1 MTAESAAARR
11 WTTPVAYVL
20 GLVVVAALVV
30 TCVSGYNLWV
40 DQHKADERA
49 AAAQA
54 ARQMAVNTVSVDYQ
68 QAQQGYD
75 RVLSSLTGE
84 ARDSWAGQSKA
95 WVDNVTKAQTRS
107 VLDKVHAG
115 VVSFDNDSA
124 EVIVSVSAV
133 VTGPKVPQ
141 GVVRSFRYSLDVTK
155 VDDRWLVAKIG
166 LVP

>member
-1 MTAESAAARR
+1 MTGENGGRR
-11 WTTPVAYVL
+11 WSRPVAFAL
-20 GLVVVAALVV
+20 GVAAVV
-30 TCVSGYNLWV
+30 SLAVTGVSGYNVWV
-40 DQHKADERA
+40 DKQEADERA

-75 RVLSSLTGE
+75 RVLSGLTGE

-95 WVDNVTKAQTRS
+95 WVDNVTKAQTKS
-107 VLDKVHAG
+107 VLDKVNAG
-115 VVSFDNDSA
+115 VVSFDDDSA

-141 GVVRSFRYSLDVTK
+141 GVIRSFRYSLDVTK
-155 VDDRWLVAKIG
+155 VDDRWLVSKIG

>member
-1 MTAESAAARR
+1 MKSLRGGTGGWRALLVYVFGAA
-11 WTTPVAYVL
+11 VAASLVVL
-20 GLVVVAALVV
+20 G
-30 TCVSGYNLWV
+30 VSGYGTWRKQGVL
-40 DQHKADERA
+40 DERA

-84 ARDSWAGQSKA
+84 AKDTWATQSKA
-95 WVDNVTKAQTRS
+95 WVDNVTKAQTKS

-115 VVSFDNDSA
+115 IVSFDGDSA
-124 EVIVSVSAV
+124 EVIVSVSAL

-141 GVVRSFRYSLDVTK
+141 GVVRSFRYSLDMSKTG
-155 VDDRWLVAKIG
+155 DRWLVSKIG